1 MVNPMTYCSN
11 CGEKLPKDALFCP
24 KCGTKAATV
33 AGASAGTPS
42 DEMREAFTR
51 MSHEMEKA
59 FSIAAKEVQ
68 EAFQTARNNIQ
79 KTSTKNPL
87 PARTAEKKT
96 WATLFTAQNAANNCQ
111 LHKRRKSPKK
121 TPKRLKTDSCSQI
134 PVHSAFQ
141 SINKGGG
148 CLR

>member
-1 MVNPMTYCSN
+1 MVNPMTYCHN

-51 MSHEMEKA
+51 MSQEMEKA

-68 EAFQTARNNIQ
+68 EAFQTARTNIQ
-79 KTSTKNPL
+79 KNLYKEPIICPNCGEKNLGNAVYCSKCGKPL
-87 PARTAEKKT
+87 PTAQAEKK
-96 WATLFTAQNAANNCQ
+96 
-111 LHKRRKSPKK
+111 PKK
-121 TPKRLKTDSCSQI
+121 D
-134 PVHSAFQ
+134 
-141 SINKGGG
+141 N
-148 CLR
+148 